1 MPNPSSPGGPFE
13 GPGPD
18 EAQTFSY
25 SYDRGAPGAPD
36 PGNAAPGAPNTPWS
50 GPAPDDA
57 QTLSYSFDPGVPG
70 PASDPR
76 LAGAYAEPPLQTPPL
91 PAPPE
96 RPPRRRRGFA
106 TIAAIAALVAVG
118 AFLGVGISHSFWR
131 TDGSVTQSASG
142 SGSSGSSGSSAQGG
156 SSGSGGSIFGGSGS
170 DGSGSIFGGSG
181 SDGSSSG
188 GSTSSAAG
196 GPSNVSSI
204 AAGVDPA
211 LVDINVTVGQS
222 GQAAATGVVL
232 NSTGLVLTNNHVV
245 DGATSIS
252 ATDIGNGR
260 TYTATVLGYDVSK
273 DIALIQL
280 QGASG
285 LTAAHLGDSS
295 KVTTGQPVVAVG
307 NALGAGGTP
316 SAAGG
321 AITALDQQIT
331 AGDQSTGS
339 SEQLSGLLE
348 TNANIQPGD
357 SGGPLVNT
365 DGQVIGID
373 TAGGSST
380 DSTTTATTAGFAVPI
395 NDAMSVVSQIQNND
409 SSGTVHVG
417 ATAFLG
423 VEIQSSDQSGLGDV
437 FGGQS
442 GSSTSGATLAGTLS
456 GSPAAQAGLAAGDTI
471 VSVGGQTVDSATTL
485 GDLIASHRPGDRV
498 QIGWVD
504 QSGAQHTSTVQLTS
518 GPAK

>member
-1 MPNPSSPGGPFE
+1 MSNPSLPGGPLE
-13 GPGPD
+13 GPGSD

-25 SYDRGAPGAPD
+25 SYDRGAD
-36 PGNAAPGAPNTPWS
+36 PADRGVAGAPNTPWS
-50 GPAPDDA
+50 GPALGAAHEQPSGAAYEQPPA
-57 QTLSYSFDPGVPG
+57 Q
-70 PASDPR
+70 
-76 LAGAYAEPPLQTPPL
+76 PPYQTPPG
-91 PAPPE
+91 
-96 RPPRRRRGFA
+96 RPPRRLRGLA
-106 TIAAIAALVAVG
+106 TAAAIGTLVAAG
-118 AFLGVGISHSFWR
+118 ALLGVAISHGFWQSH
-131 TDGSVTQSASG
+131 GSVTQAAAGSG
-142 SGSSGSSGSSAQGG
+142 TSGSSGSGSDGSGYGG
-156 SSGSGGSIFGGSGS
+156 SGSIFGGSGYGGS
-170 DGSGSIFGGSG
+170 GSGYGGSGSIFGGSG

-188 GSTSSAAG
+188 GSSSSAAG
-196 GPSNVSSI
+196 GPSNVTSI

-222 GQAAATGVVL
+222 GQAAATGIVL

-260 TYTATVLGYDVSK
+260 TYTATVLGYDRSK
-273 DIALIQL
+273 DIALVQL

-295 KVTTGQPVVAVG
+295 KVTTGQPVVAIG
-307 NALGAGGTP
+307 NAGGAGGTP

-321 AITALDQQIT
+321 AVTALGQQIT
-331 AGDQSTGS
+331 ASDEGTGNA
-339 SEQLSGLLE
+339 EQLSGLLE
-348 TNANIQPGD
+348 TNADIQPGD

-365 DGQVIGID
+365 AGQVIGID
-373 TAGGSST
+373 TAGGSSGYST
-380 DSTTTATTAGFAVPI
+380 NSITTTGFAVPI

-409 SSGTVHVG
+409 SSSTVHVG

-423 VEIQSSDQSGLGDV
+423 VEIEPSDQSGFGDA

-442 GSSTSGATLAGTLS
+442 GSSASGVTLAGVLS

-471 VSVGGQTVDSATTL
+471 VSVGGQTVDSPTTL
-485 GDLIASHRPGDRV
+485 GTLIGVDHKPGDRV
-498 QIGWVD
+498 QIGWTD

-518 GPAK
+518 GPAQ